1 MLDMDHL
8 WINVCFPQ
16 YMKLMEFS
24 HCEVSGFCHGVV
36 EVFTFL
42 RCYAVQVSSWSLTV
56 WDSLLFPS
64 SRVK

>member
-1 MLDMDHL
+1 MLDMEQL

-24 HCEVSGFCHGVV
+24 HCEVSGFYCGVV

-42 RCYAVQVSSWSLTV
+42 RCYAVQVSS
-56 WDSLLFPS
+56 
-64 SRVK
+64 